1 MIVIKNMHDGG
12 PSRYDEAHVKVDR
25 SSVLGNPF
33 RMCVDKDRECV
44 CVLYDAYFN
53 AMIDDDAAALDAM
66 DIGDERRTPEFRSRF
81 MDKLASLVS
90 IHERGRGLVLYCW
103 CAPRRCHADT
113 IKRYVLSK
121 SNRA

>member
-90 IHERGRGLVLYCW
+90 IHERG
-103 CAPRRCHADT
+103 AA
-113 IKRYVLSK
+113 
-121 SNRA
+121 